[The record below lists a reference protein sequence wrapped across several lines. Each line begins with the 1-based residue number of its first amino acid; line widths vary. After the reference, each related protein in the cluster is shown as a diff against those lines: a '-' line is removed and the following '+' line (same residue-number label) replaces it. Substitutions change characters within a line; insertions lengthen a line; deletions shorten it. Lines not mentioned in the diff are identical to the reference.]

1 MVIKSLVL
9 LVTTASLINSKEYV
23 PCQEISQTLRF
34 PCKCALGPV
43 EEVLSGN
50 PSLSVNCDR
59 IVFPLDMPFL
69 PYGTPVVN
77 FSQKYAGHH
86 SLPSH
91 IFTASLPLRYLD
103 LSHNY
108 LRKLM
113 DKMLSTIQN
122 TLIEL
127 RLQSNLLGDTLNPI
141 FSTSEFRGLKYL
153 NLLDLS
159 SNGIKAIEEGILDG
173 CDKLQELYLDH
184 NDFQLIPSTSL
195 NGPKSL
201 KVLSLSNNNI
211 ETRADNK
218 RTKSILKTTEMKI
231 LRTISGYTLRDRKR
245 NIAIRDECQT
255 QNIVKWGRKRRRYWN
270 DTSLEWTQAELLG

>member
-1 MVIKSLVL
+1 MLWS
-9 LVTTASLINSKEYV
+9 
-23 PCQEISQTLRF
+23 
-34 PCKCALGPV
+34 
-43 EEVLSGN
+43 
-50 PSLSVNCDR
+50 
-59 IVFPLDMPFL
+59 PFDIL
-69 PYGTPVVN
+69 
-77 FSQKYAGHH
+77 K
-86 SLPSH
+86 

-173 CDKLQELYLDH
+173 CDKLQGISQYPFDHVLTGHPVYLLH
-184 NDFQLIPSTSL
+184 
-195 NGPKSL
+195 
-201 KVLSLSNNNI
+201 
-211 ETRADNK
+211 
-218 RTKSILKTTEMKI
+218 
-231 LRTISGYTLRDRKR
+231 
-245 NIAIRDECQT
+245 IR
-255 QNIVKWGRKRRRYWN
+255 
-270 DTSLEWTQAELLG
+270 